1 MSANLPALW
10 SEDARER
17 AQDARDHYCQLAFA
31 ELRADIVAALMTGG
45 ASQIVQAPAF
55 GSREPWTLAEVV
67 TDDMA
72 GPDSRLL
79 ADMLALVGQRARSG
93 DAQALAIIAG
103 LADRHAHLHQ
113 AERADEMR
121 AEAEE
126 FDEPWSAA

>member
-10 SEDARER
+10 SEDAIER
-17 AQDARDHYCQLAFA
+17 AQDARDHYCKLAFD
-31 ELRADIVAALMTGG
+31 ELRADIVEALMAGG
-45 ASQIVQAPAF
+45 AAQIVQAPAF

-72 GPDSRLL
+72 GPDSSVL
-79 ADMLALVGQRARSG
+79 ADMLATIGRLARSG
-93 DAQALAIIAG
+93 DAQALAIIDG
-103 LADRHAHLHQ
+103 IADRHAHLHQ

-126 FDEPWSAA
+126 FDEPWSVA